1 MDGYQVTE
9 EVVVQAR
16 HATRSRRSLLCAALA
31 AVSLVALL
39 LSACGSSSKPS
50 YCSPAA
56 NLEKSVQN
64 LSVANVLQN
73 GTSGLKSALQKIES
87 NARSVVS
94 DAKSDF
100 PKESSDVTSSLQ
112 ALSNS
117 LKQLSGTPSPATVAK
132 IGQQVAASVTAIK
145 NFANAAKSKCS

>member
-1 MDGYQVTE
+1 MRVR
-9 EVVVQAR
+9 QAP
-16 HATRSRRSLLCAALA
+16 RSRWSVLCTTLA
-31 AVSLVALL
+31 AISLIALL

-50 YCSPAA
+50 YCSSVG

-64 LSVANVLQN
+64 LSDVNVLQN
-73 GTSGLKSALQKIES
+73 GTSGLTSALQKIQN
-87 NARSVVS
+87 NAKSVVN

-100 PKESSDVTSSLQ
+100 PNESSAVTSSLH

-132 IGQQVAASVTAIK
+132 IGQQVGASVTAIK
-145 NFANAAKSKCS
+145 NFANATKSKCS